1 VNQGKVVRPSQLIA
15 SVGLT
20 REEWMRRM
28 RARVIVL
35 TIAAVALLS
44 TGARAQVTIVPD
56 TSRTIHV
63 TGRSTVSASPDTATV
78 ELGVFA
84 DDPSPKKAKAVVDEV
99 IRKIVVVARDLGV
112 ADTSVRTAAVNV
124 EPRYADEQQ
133 TKFLGYEATRTITVV
148 LRDISKLDD
157 LLDGAVAAG
166 ANRNF
171 DVQLTSS
178 KQEQL
183 RQEALEAAVDAA
195 KAQAQAIVQKLGAR
209 LGPVRTI
216 NLEKA
221 PATVLY
227 SAARVAANSARFLPG
242 DLKIDAEVSLTF
254 ILEDEPV
261 GR

>member
-1 VNQGKVVRPSQLIA
+1 MTVVS
-15 SVGLT
+15 
-20 REEWMRRM
+20 
-28 RARVIVL
+28 
-35 TIAAVALLS
+35 AVSSALFS
-44 TGARAQVTIVPD
+44 TVSWAQVTIVPD

-84 DDPSPKKAKAVVDEV
+84 DDASPKKAKAVVDQV
-99 IRKIVVVARDLGV
+99 IGRILVAARDLGV
-112 ADTSVRTAAVNV
+112 PETVVRTAAVNV

-133 TKFLGYEATRTITVV
+133 TKMLGYEATRTITVV
-148 LRDISKLDD
+148 LRDITKLEA

-183 RQEALEAAVDAA
+183 RQEALEVAVDAA
-195 KAQAQAIVQKLGAR
+195 KAQAQAIVQRLGAR
-209 LGPVRTI
+209 LGPVRSI

-221 PATVLY
+221 PTNVLY

-242 DLKIDAEVSLTF
+242 DIKVDAEVSLTF
-254 ILEDEPV
+254 MLEDGPV